1 MATITFAVANVN
13 AYARRH
19 TEIQQL
25 SEVDLARWA
34 LKDEK
39 LSLENFQTNY
49 PLVAELND
57 RYNRIKNA
65 FVGAIYE
72 AYCNHY
78 PLELSVEDI
87 WVAIAQGIGI
97 HLNQNAEKYRHLMV
111 SHEGQKELI
120 LGVDSLRIPDS
131 DRPIYGNKS
140 VPAIDW
146 SRAVRLMCGLIRNDM
161 KTDMTTLLTT
171 PFSSTTPV
179 EQAVFDCTLMDT
191 VKAYYKY
198 RCCLECG
205 IPEVTLRGSP
215 DDFQQVIDRINQ
227 FRTIFTDFHWWL
239 DSLLPHLKQL
249 KASAE
254 GKPDIDWWQKICH
267 EEGGGSG
274 PSYLAGWL
282 ADFIPYICDGKDHY
296 KKVQRDQH
304 HSSQGS
310 MTRIEFADFNE
321 SGSMTRI
328 EFADFNE
335 SVTRTDFIL
344 DDNGHETKMKFIAG
358 FLGIGQNPT
367 TGALRPCLGWATALP
382 I

>member
-1 MATITFAVANVN
+1 MVTITFAVAKVDVCTK
-13 AYARRH
+13 RH
-19 TEIQQL
+19 IETQQL
-25 SEVDLARWA
+25 SEADLARWT

-49 PLVAELND
+49 PLAAELNGD
-57 RYNRIKNA
+57 NYRIKNA
-65 FVGAIYE
+65 FVGAIYQ

-87 WVAIAQGIGI
+87 WVTIAQGIGI

-120 LGVDSLRIPDS
+120 LNVDNLRIPDS
-131 DRPIYGNKS
+131 DRPAYGNKS

-146 SRAVRLMCGLIRNDM
+146 SRAVRLMCGLIKDDM

-198 RCCLECG
+198 RCCLSCG
-205 IPEVTLRGSP
+205 IPEVTLCGSP

-227 FRTIFTDFHWWL
+227 LRTIFTDFHWWL

-249 KASAE
+249 KASVE

-282 ADFIPYICDGKDHY
+282 ADFIPYICDGAGHY
-296 KKVQRDQH
+296 KKVRRDDH
-304 HSSQGS
+304 
-310 MTRIEFADFNE
+310 
-321 SGSMTRI
+321 
-328 EFADFNE
+328 
-335 SVTRTDFIL
+335 
-344 DDNGHETKMKFIAG
+344 
-358 FLGIGQNPT
+358 
-367 TGALRPCLGWATALP
+367 
-382 I
+382 

>member
-1 MATITFAVANVN
+1 MVTITFAVAKVDVCTK
-13 AYARRH
+13 RH
-19 TEIQQL
+19 IETQQL
-25 SEVDLARWA
+25 SEADLARWT

-49 PLVAELND
+49 PLAAELNGD
-57 RYNRIKNA
+57 NYRIKNA
-65 FVGAIYE
+65 FVGAIYQ

-87 WVAIAQGIGI
+87 WVTIAQGIGI

-120 LGVDSLRIPDS
+120 LNVDNLRIPDS
-131 DRPIYGNKS
+131 DRPAYGNKS

-146 SRAVRLMCGLIRNDM
+146 SRAVRLMCGLIKDDM

-198 RCCLECG
+198 RCCLSCG
-205 IPEVTLRGSP
+205 IPEVTLCGSP

-227 FRTIFTDFHWWL
+227 LRTIFTDFHWWL

-249 KASAE
+249 KASVE

-282 ADFIPYICDGKDHY
+282 ADFIPYICDGAGHY
-296 KKVQRDQH
+296 KKVRRDDH
-304 HSSQGS
+304 HHYSKDS
-310 MTRIEFADFNE
+310 MNRIEF
-321 SGSMTRI
+321 G
-328 EFADFNE
+328 DFNE

-358 FLGIGQNPT
+358 FLGIGQNPKT
-367 TGALRPCLGWATALP
+367 SALRPCLGWATALL

>member
-13 AYARRH
+13 IYARRH

-179 EQAVFDCTLMDT
+179 EQAVFDWTAGIYTLNRKKRRYLKLRMADT
-191 VKAYYKY
+191 KDNIATYDYV
-198 RCCLECG
+198 
-205 IPEVTLRGSP
+205 
-215 DDFQQVIDRINQ
+215 VIGGGTSGAVAAR
-227 FRTIFTDFHWWL
+227 RL
-239 DSLLPHLKQL
+239 
-249 KASAE
+249 AE
-254 GKPDIDWWQKICH
+254 GDTNSSVCLL
-267 EEGGGSG
+267 EAG
-274 PSYLAGWL
+274 P
-282 ADFIPYICDGKDHY
+282 
-296 KKVQRDQH
+296 R
-304 HSSQGS
+304 
-310 MTRIEFADFNE
+310 FARLY
-321 SGSMTRI
+321 S
-328 EFADFNE
+328 
-335 SVTRTDFIL
+335 
-344 DDNGHETKMKFIAG
+344 
-358 FLGIGQNPT
+358 
-367 TGALRPCLGWATALP
+367 
-382 I
+382 

>member
-1 MATITFAVANVN
+1 MATITFAVAKVDVC
-13 AYARRH
+13 ARRH
-19 TEIQQL
+19 AETQQL

-49 PLVAELND
+49 PLVAELNGCN
-57 RYNRIKNA
+57 YRIKNA
-65 FVGAIYE
+65 FVGTIYE
-72 AYCNHY
+72 AYCKHY

-87 WVAIAQGIGI
+87 WVAITQGIGI

-131 DRPIYGNKS
+131 DRPAYGNKS

-146 SRAVRLMCGLIRNDM
+146 SQAVRLMCGLIRDDM
-161 KTDMTTLLTT
+161 KTDMATLLTT
-171 PFSSTTPV
+171 PFSGTTPV

-215 DDFQQVIDRINQ
+215 DDFQQVIDRVNQ
-227 FRTIFTDFHWWL
+227 LRTIFTDFHWWL

-254 GKPDIDWWQKICH
+254 GK
-267 EEGGGSG
+267 
-274 PSYLAGWL
+274 
-282 ADFIPYICDGKDHY
+282 YICDGEGHY
-296 KKVQRDQH
+296 KKVQRNH
-304 HSSQGS
+304 HHYSKNS
-310 MTRIEFADFNE
+310 MNRIDFD
-321 SGSMTRI
+321 
-328 EFADFNE
+328 DFSE

-344 DDNGHETKMKFIAG
+344 DDNGHETKMKFLAG
-358 FLGIGQNPT
+358 FLGIGQNSK
-367 TGALRPCLGWATALP
+367 TGALHPCLGWATALP